1 MRTFLI
7 AAATTALLAAS
18 LAPTAWAEDSLRDK
32 VIGTWKLISWESLRS
47 SGEVVNVW
55 MGLHPTG
62 VIMYQPNGYMAVQ
75 IMADPRPA
83 FADNPA
89 TTPPSYEELRNAFFG
104 YYAYWGRY
112 TINNAGDGVVHDVQA
127 SERPAEV
134 GLKYPRSVSIEGSGS
149 ITNGGWTA
157 LSCLTA
163 ASASSAIFAT
173 SRSKFR
179 QKPRVSSSSTSS
191 IIA

>member
-18 LAPTAWAEDSLRDK
+18 PAPAAWAEDSLRDK

-47 SGEVVNVW
+47 NGEVVNVW

-75 IMADPRPA
+75 IMADPRPT

-112 TINNAGDGVVHDVQA
+112 SINNTGDGVVHDVQA
-127 SERPAEV
+127 SERPGEV
-134 GLKYPRSVSIEGSGS
+134 GLKYPRSVSIDGAKLV
-149 ITNGGWTA
+149 ITTPAYKASLLLPGHIRERAQIREDEELVNR
-157 LSCLTA
+157 LTWQRA
-163 ASASSAIFAT
+163 E
-173 SRSKFR
+173 
-179 QKPRVSSSSTSS
+179 
-191 IIA
+191 